1 MLLNWWHSALA
12 LPIQEKLIPIHP
24 LRDEQALHLSIE
36 NKQNIAGLLSPTFLD
51 LYLPSQ
57 PNLLSTLLILLIFT
71 VLSMLLLF
79 TMLARIRFSRFFDTT
94 QTQKLD
100 EKASFSVAGINNT
113 NQRQQQGHNTN
124 YRCLLFAHV
133 PLWVLLLFGCILF
146 ASTMVELLA
155 MQSTIDGQQ
164 INSNGE
170 TLLTEELALDGFE
183 EESELVSG
191 LPEREQREIG
201 GEKGGGQ
208 TLKKFEIIRELGYQF
223 HSLISPIFLSGWT
236 LLGLLFLL
244 LIFLCSMLL
253 SLLGILIGINQRFHR
268 YSPMEHLSTKRLN
281 NRAKRVRRLLIGTG
295 LALLTCSPITIT
307 LSATFLIH
315 SHSHKAVC
323 VMEQKMRQEKTINE
337 HINSVFSK
345 EEQSEILSD
354 FLKDFANE
362 RISLAEE
369 NCRRDRIPLEN
380 AWSSSLLLSFASIS
394 FGFCLMQLASN
405 WNYNEKEGS
414 VSLRAYVPGW
424 LQNSAL
430 TPDSYSSIPELGNGS
445 AFTGSMSNGRHPS
458 NSTSQCSFGTG
469 TFVYKKY

>member
-1 MLLNWWHSALA
+1 
-12 LPIQEKLIPIHP
+12 
-24 LRDEQALHLSIE
+24 
-36 NKQNIAGLLSPTFLD
+36 
-51 LYLPSQ
+51 
-57 PNLLSTLLILLIFT
+57 
-71 VLSMLLLF
+71 
-79 TMLARIRFSRFFDTT
+79 
-94 QTQKLD
+94 
-100 EKASFSVAGINNT
+100 
-113 NQRQQQGHNTN
+113 
-124 YRCLLFAHV
+124 
-133 PLWVLLLFGCILF
+133 
-146 ASTMVELLA
+146 MVELLA

-323 VMEQKMRQEKTINE
+323 VMEQKMRQEKAINE

>member
-12 LPIQEKLIPIHP
+12 LPIQEKLIPIQP
-24 LRDEQALHLSIE
+24 LRDEQLLHLSIE
-36 NKQNIAGLLSPTFLD
+36 NKQNIVGLLSPTFLD

-57 PNLLSTLLILLIFT
+57 PNLLSTLLILLIIT

-100 EKASFSVAGINNT
+100 EKASFSVAGLNSSNI
-113 NQRQQQGHNTN
+113 NQRRQEGHKTN
-124 YRCLLFAHV
+124 FRCLLFAHI
-133 PLWVLLLFGCILF
+133 PLWLLLLFGCILF

-155 MQSTIDGQQ
+155 MQSTILGEQQQ
-164 INSNGE
+164 INKKGGE
-170 TLLTEELALDGFE
+170 NLLTEELALDVFGE
-183 EESELVSG
+183 EEGELANTQVS
-191 LPEREQREIG
+191 EREQREIG
-201 GEKGGGQ
+201 GEPGGGQ
-208 TLKKFEIIRELGYQF
+208 TLKKFEVIRELGYQF

-236 LLGLLFLL
+236 LLILLILL

-253 SLLGILIGINQRFHR
+253 SLLGILIGINQRLHR

-295 LALLTCSPITIT
+295 LTLLICSPITIT

-315 SHSHKAVC
+315 SHSHNAVC
-323 VMEQKMRQEKTINE
+323 VMEQKIRQEKAINE

-345 EEQSEILSD
+345 EEQSEILTD

-380 AWSSSLLLSFASIS
+380 AWSCLLLLFLLQ
-394 FGFCLMQLASN
+394 FLLGF
-405 WNYNEKEGS
+405 
-414 VSLRAYVPGW
+414 V
-424 LQNSAL
+424 
-430 TPDSYSSIPELGNGS
+430 
-445 AFTGSMSNGRHPS
+445 
-458 NSTSQCSFGTG
+458 
-469 TFVYKKY
+469 

>member
-1 MLLNWWHSALA
+1 
-12 LPIQEKLIPIHP
+12 
-24 LRDEQALHLSIE
+24 
-36 NKQNIAGLLSPTFLD
+36 
-51 LYLPSQ
+51 
-57 PNLLSTLLILLIFT
+57 
-71 VLSMLLLF
+71 
-79 TMLARIRFSRFFDTT
+79 
-94 QTQKLD
+94 
-100 EKASFSVAGINNT
+100 
-113 NQRQQQGHNTN
+113 
-124 YRCLLFAHV
+124 
-133 PLWVLLLFGCILF
+133 
-146 ASTMVELLA
+146 MVELLA
-155 MQSTIDGQQ
+155 MQSTILGEQQQ
-164 INSNGE
+164 INKKGGE
-170 TLLTEELALDGFE
+170 NLLTEELALDVFGE
-183 EESELVSG
+183 EEGELANTQFS
-191 LPEREQREIG
+191 EREQREIG
-201 GEKGGGQ
+201 GEPGGGQ
-208 TLKKFEIIRELGYQF
+208 TLKKVNIFVTRKPWDFNPYMGWGIIRVLAFERAFEVIRELGYQF

-236 LLGLLFLL
+236 LLILLILL

-253 SLLGILIGINQRFHR
+253 SLLGILIGINQRLHR

-295 LALLTCSPITIT
+295 LTLLICSPITIT

-315 SHSHKAVC
+315 SHSHNAVC
-323 VMEQKMRQEKTINE
+323 VMEQKTRQEKAINE

-345 EEQSEILSD
+345 EEQSEILTD

-380 AWSSSLLLSFASIS
+380 AWNFANERISLAEENCRRDRIPLENAWSCLLLLFFASIS

-445 AFTGSMSNGRHPS
+445 AFSGSNGRHPSNSTSQCSFGTGTFNSALTPDSYSSIPELGNGSAFSGSNGRHPS